1 MWHVACH
8 EAIIIKKNKIPSNM
22 KRKGVKMINQK
33 LKKLSRKEL
42 LEVMIAQGEEI
53 ERLQEQLKIAQ
64 QKLDER
70 EICIK
75 ESGSIAEAALK
86 LNHVFQDAD
95 NAARQYLEAFQKMVQ
110 QEQEALSRVQAKEQE
125 LQSALDQIQGEES
138 E

>member
-1 MWHVACH
+1 
-8 EAIIIKKNKIPSNM
+8 
-22 KRKGVKMINQK
+22 MINQK